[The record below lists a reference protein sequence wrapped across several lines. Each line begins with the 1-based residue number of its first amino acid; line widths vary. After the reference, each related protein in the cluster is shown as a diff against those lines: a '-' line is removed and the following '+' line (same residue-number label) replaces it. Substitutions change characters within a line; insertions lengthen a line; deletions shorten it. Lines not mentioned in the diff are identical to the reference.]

1 MSVSKQPSIFAT
13 PLQRTIQKWPSH
25 ILNTCSIQGVGI
37 TKVNTFEPR
46 IKVKVKWVEL
56 FFVMVAALYFVFSE
70 TKVDM

>member
-1 MSVSKQPSIFAT
+1 M
-13 PLQRTIQKWPSH
+13 
-25 ILNTCSIQGVGI
+25 QGVGT

-46 IKVKVKWVEL
+46 IKVKVKWVKL